1 MEDAEIYI
9 DYANTGKDLVT
20 RSVKYLESIIVTDP
34 DKDMSGASI
43 WAVKKGQ
50 ARDGAPVDIALAWG
64 QNPATSDPSQELSLD
79 MGTTVPPFTLISAAK
94 TVDKAIVNPGE
105 EMTYTIRYVS
115 VFCCGGAYA
124 LNEG

>member
-20 RSVKYLESIIVTDP
+20 RSVKYLESIIVTDTT
-34 DKDMSGASI
+34 DKDMSGASV

-64 QNPATSDPSQELSLD
+64 QNPAVSDPSQELSLD

-94 TVDKAIVNPGE
+94 TVDKPIVNPGE
-105 EMTYTIRYVS
+105 ELTYTIR
-115 VFCCGGAYA
+115 
-124 LNEG
+124 